1 MAEERLV
8 AIGEVVAALRG
19 DYPDVSVSKLRFLES
34 QGLIAPQRTT
44 KGYRKYS
51 RTDVAKLRWILT
63 QQRENFLPLRVI
75 RERMA
80 SVEWN
85 AHAAAE
91 EESRLPDV
99 DVSERVRRLAPPP
112 ASPASPDPG
121 GAGLTLPQ
129 LAKASGLSLSQAR
142 ELTRYGLLVPRS
154 TADIDFYDAHA
165 LEVARI
171 ARQMF
176 DQGLEPR
183 HLRVFKASVDR
194 EMDLSVPAVQRVLQ
208 LGGPDAQRRARDLLA
223 TQAALASTLRE
234 ALVRR
239 ALQNLG

>member
-1 MAEERLV
+1 MADEPL
-8 AIGEVVAALRG
+8 AGISEVVNGLRS
-19 DYPDVSVSKLRFLES
+19 DFPDVSVSKLRFLES
-34 QGLIAPQRTT
+34 QGLIAPHRTA

-75 RERMA
+75 RERMGD
-80 SVEWN
+80 VEWS
-85 AHAAAE
+85 ARVSEEAE
-91 EESRLPDV
+91 RLPDV
-99 DVSERVRRLAPPP
+99 DVSDRVRRLAPTP
-112 ASPASPDPG
+112 APEPAG
-121 GAGLTLPQ
+121 TGLTLPQ
-129 LAKASGLSLSQAR
+129 LANASGLSLSQAR
-142 ELTRYGLLVPRS
+142 ELTRYGLLVPRPA
-154 TADIDFYDAHA
+154 ADIDFYDAQA

-194 EMDLSVPAVQRVLQ
+194 EMDLSTPAVQQVLQ
-208 LGGPDAQRRARDLLA
+208 AGGADAQHRARELLA
-223 TQAALASTLRE
+223 TQAALASSLRE

-239 ALQNLG
+239 TLQSLG